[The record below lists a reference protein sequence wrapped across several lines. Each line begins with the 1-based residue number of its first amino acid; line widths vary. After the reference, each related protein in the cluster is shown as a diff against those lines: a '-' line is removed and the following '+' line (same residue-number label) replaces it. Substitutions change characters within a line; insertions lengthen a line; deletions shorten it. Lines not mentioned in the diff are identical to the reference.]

1 MGPVAGLHFP
11 PSPRLEGL
19 RCCAS
24 STIEN
29 AARRSDSPWNKNAF
43 DPFLVWTARHSH
55 SRIHSQY
62 SPAPTTGKMDASAA
76 AINCTHLTLGQAEA
90 DLLNVTITRYTTV
103 AAVVLVVYDSLL
115 TIGDEVR

>member
-1 MGPVAGLHFP
+1 
-11 PSPRLEGL
+11 
-19 RCCAS
+19 
-24 STIEN
+24 
-29 AARRSDSPWNKNAF
+29 
-43 DPFLVWTARHSH
+43 
-55 SRIHSQY
+55 
-62 SPAPTTGKMDASAA
+62 MDASAA